1 MRPICERGH
10 DKRTKNMLD
19 HLKNVRAEMTRVTW
33 PSRKDT
39 KNMSLVTIGVL
50 TTAGFAIW
58 LIDTALVAALALF
71 AKIG

>member
-1 MRPICERGH
+1 
-10 DKRTKNMLD
+10 MLE
-19 HLKNVRAEMTRVTW
+19 HLKDVRTEMARVTW

-39 KNMSLVTIGVL
+39 KNMSLITIGVL
-50 TTAGFAIW
+50 ATAGCATW